1 MPNAPSGFV
10 ELDVLGDLARAGR
23 ERPGE
28 PSQFVHLA
36 GLAVEREPTVGQR
49 LPELRIAHHG
59 GVTDAVDRVD
69 HVADADGVYRGL
81 DMRFLGRPEAV
92 FPLFP
97 PLPGERVRANV
108 NGSARGVRSDE
119 EVPLPPHTL
128 GLHPTNTDGLQP

>member
-1 MPNAPSGFV
+1 MPSFRSGRVRLCSCAIGPVSAFATDVALRVAIVVPSC
-10 ELDVLGDLARAGR
+10 GR
-23 ERPGE
+23 RQGR
-28 PSQFVHLA
+28 H
-36 GLAVEREPTVGQR
+36 RT
-49 LPELRIAHHG
+49 
-59 GVTDAVDRVD
+59 
-69 HVADADGVYRGL
+69 
-81 DMRFLGRPEAV
+81 RFLGRPEAV